1 VSEGR
6 GRHGYS
12 VSSTINLQLSLISGN
27 LLLVLNEAIETAS
40 PLKIQQAVNQLHFLQ
55 AQEILNEAN
64 DLAARRSG
72 ARGWDARGEQLKAEE
87 GYRVSQEK

>member
-1 VSEGR
+1 MG
-6 GRHGYS
+6 
-12 VSSTINLQLSLISGN
+12 IQLVLPLTYNFSLISGN
-27 LLLVLNEAIETAS
+27 PLLVLNEAIETAS
-40 PLKIQQAVNQLHFLQ
+40 PLKIQQAMNQLHFLQ

>member
-1 VSEGR
+1 MG
-6 GRHGYS
+6 
-12 VSSTINLQLSLISGN
+12 IQLVLPLTYNFSLISGN